1 MSPSRIYTPLKRPIL
16 DLIYSVKSVIHH
28 LIILIKSTHTL
39 PLHLRHCISIHTQT
53 YKRSYNSNSPF
64 LHLWLL
70 IICEIAM
77 YALSFTQHLSIMPL
91 QILTQAPLF
100 SHFPSK
106 TLNKCTSFPKNHRNA
121 YMA

>member
-1 MSPSRIYTPLKRPIL
+1 MPHMPLKRPIL
-16 DLIYSVKSVIHH
+16 CLIHSVKSTIHH
-28 LIILIKSTHTL
+28 LFILIKSKYTYTTATSKA
-39 PLHLRHCISIHTQT
+39 LHFDT

-64 LHLWLL
+64 LHLCLL

-106 TLNKCTSFPKNHRNA
+106 NLNKCTSFPKDHRNA